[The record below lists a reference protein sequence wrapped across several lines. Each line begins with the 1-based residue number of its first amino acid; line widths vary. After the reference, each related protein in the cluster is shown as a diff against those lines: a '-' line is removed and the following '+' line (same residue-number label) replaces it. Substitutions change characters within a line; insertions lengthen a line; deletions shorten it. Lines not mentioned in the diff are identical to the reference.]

1 MSAADDQS
9 IVRSMNVL
17 PEYQETFLK
26 DLLANIYQVQLGPDG
41 QPLIGP
47 DGQPVVSGIAADSPL
62 YGTPILDEDGNIQ
75 YETDPNTGELM
86 LDFRGQP
93 IPMVEGGVRRPDVA
107 PLTPNQLEAIR
118 LAEEGVGAFGPMFDQ
133 AQAAFGGF
141 EFEDVRDPT
150 TGEVT
155 GRQLKLDA
163 EGNPI
168 PSGAIGQIG
177 EGVGA
182 IGEGMEELRGTTGA
196 YDTTKYDPYMTAFET
211 DVIGDTGTDIDTASA
226 AIGSAATTGAAGI
239 RAAEQGADILGQ
251 AQTAQ
256 TGMRDAAGGIAGQVA
271 AAQAGAADAA
281 TGARG
286 QAGAAQTGADVA
298 AARAR
303 QASAQAQRDLS
314 AAGAFGLGA
323 AAEGMGQLAGTT
335 GQFDPQGIGAFMNQ
349 YEDAAVQQA
358 IQDIA
363 RAGQM
368 QRNELGAQAVGAGAF
383 GGAREAVAQQELGR
397 NILEQQGRTAA
408 QMRQAGYESAA
419 QRAQQAFEAAQG
431 RGQTAAQLTGQLGQA
446 GAGSALSAAQAAGQL
461 GLSAEELAQTG
472 ALSGG
477 KLGLS
482 AEQLAQTG
490 ALQGG
495 QLGLSGQSNLANIL
509 QAAGQMGVSA
519 EEAAARLGMSSEQ
532 LASALQM
539 QGAGTQADLSMG
551 LAGLRG
557 SGFEMAQNLGQSAFQ
572 DEMQRGQTAAQIFG
586 SLGQGLGS
594 LAGQQTDIGTRQAAL
609 GEAAQQA
616 GQSDVN
622 SLFNI
627 GALEQGQMQSEY
639 DVQRQADIE
648 EAYEPFQRF
657 AYMSDIFRGVPS
669 TQSSMTVTSAPAP
682 SPVSSIIGM
691 AQGLGGYQQATGQG
705 IFG

>member
-26 DLLANIYQVQLGPDG
+26 DLLANIYQVQLDDQGN
-41 QPLIGP
+41 PLIGP
-47 DGQPVVSGIAADSPL
+47 DGQPIVSGIAADSPL
-62 YGTPILDEDGNIQ
+62 YGTPVLDEEGNQ
-75 YETDPNTGELM
+75 MYETDPTTGEQL

-141 EFEDVRDPT
+141 QFDEQGNV
-150 TGEVT
+150 VT
-155 GRQLKLDA
+155 DA
-163 EGNPI
+163 EGQPI
-168 PSGAIGQIG
+168 RTGAVGQIG

-211 DVIGDTGTDIDTASA
+211 DVIGDTGTDVGAAST
-226 AIGSAATTGAAGI
+226 AIGQAATTGAAGI

-251 AQTAQ
+251 AATAQ

-368 QRNELGAQAVGAGAF
+368 QRQELGAQAVGAGAF

-419 QRAQQAFEAAQG
+419 QRAQQAFESAQG

-657 AYMSDIFRGVPS
+657 SYMSDIFRGVPS

>member
-26 DLLANIYQVQLGPDG
+26 DLLANIYQVQLDDQGN
-41 QPLIGP
+41 PLIGP

-62 YGTPILDEDGNIQ
+62 YGTPVLDEEGNQ
-75 YETDPNTGELM
+75 MFETDPATGELR

-107 PLTPNQLEAIR
+107 PMTPNQIEAVR
-118 LAEEGVGAFGPMFDQ
+118 LAEEGVGAYGPMFDQ
-133 AQAAFGGF
+133 AQAAFGGYQF
-141 EFEDVRDPT
+141 DAQGNIMTDPT
-150 TGEVT
+150 TGE
-155 GRQLKLDA
+155 
-163 EGNPI
+163 PI
-168 PSGAIGQIG
+168 RTGAIGTVG
-177 EGVGA
+177 EGIGA
-182 IGEGMEELRGTTGA
+182 VGEGMQTLRGTTGA
-196 YDTTKYDPYMTAFET
+196 YDTASYDPYMKSFTT
-211 DVIGDTGTDIDTASA
+211 DVIGDTATDVGAAST
-226 AIGSAATTGAAGI
+226 AIGQAATTGASGI
-239 RAAEQGADILGQ
+239 TSAAQGADIRGQ
-251 AQTAQ
+251 AATAQ
-256 TGMRDAAGGIAGQVA
+256 QGMLGAAGGIAGQVG
-271 AAQAGAADAA
+271 AAQQTVADAA

-314 AAGAFGLGA
+314 GAGAFGLGA
-323 AAEGMGQLAGTT
+323 AAQGMGQLAGTT
-335 GQFDPQGIGAFMNQ
+335 GAFDPQGIGAFMNQ

-363 RAGQM
+363 RAGQI

-383 GGAREAVAQQELGR
+383 GGARDAIAQAELGR

-408 QMRQAGYESAA
+408 GMRQAGYESAA
-419 QRAQQAFEAAQG
+419 QRAQAAFEAQQG

-446 GAGSALSAAQAAGQL
+446 GADTAMRAAQAAGQL
-461 GLSAEELAQTG
+461 GLSAEELAQSG

-477 KLGLS
+477 QLGLS

-495 QLGLSGQSNLANIL
+495 QLGLSGQTNLASIL
-509 QAAGQMGVSA
+509 QEAGKMGMTAEQVAAQ
-519 EEAAARLGMSSEQ
+519 LGMDSSQ
-532 LASALQM
+532 LAAALQM
-539 QGAGTQADLSMG
+539 QGAGQQADLSMG

-572 DEMQRGQTAAQIFG
+572 DEMQRGQTASQIFG

-594 LAGQQTDIGTRQAAL
+594 LGGVATDIGTRQAAL

-682 SPVSSIIGM
+682 SPVSSILGM
-691 AQGLGGYQQATGQG
+691 AQGIGGYQQATGQG